1 MPSHTPFASGSVHPS
16 YRADIDGL
24 RALAVLSV
32 IGFHAFPNVIR
43 SGFIGV
49 DIFFV
54 ISGFLISTIIFESLA
69 RDQFSFYDF
78 YSRRV
83 RRIFPALAIVLGAC
97 LVFGWF
103 ALLTDEYAQLGLHT
117 AGGAGFASNWL
128 LWHES
133 GYFDNASEA
142 KPLLHLWSLAIEEQF
157 YIVWP
162 LLLWVAWKYK
172 FNWLVLCAGVA
183 VISFA
188 LNIYGIQDDKV
199 AVFYSLQTRAWELLI
214 GALVAYF
221 INQSSSGWLANNLA
235 SVRVR
240 DALAMSGALLLVIGM
255 SLISKNDL
263 FPGYYA
269 LLPTFGTALIILSGP
284 KNWLSRHVLG
294 HKFLVQI
301 GLISFPLYLWHW
313 PLLSFARII
322 ESATPERYIRV
333 LAVVVSFALAWLT
346 YRIIERPIRS
356 NTLGLFTAPLLLLLM
371 LALGMSG
378 YVIYKKEGL
387 PKRSHAALTHY
398 EGDTG
403 HGEFHKYVNARFF
416 PCSDKLIAEGSLVWE
431 GLVQCAQSKPDAR
444 VDVALVGD
452 SHDEHLFIGLAEGF
466 ADKNVAFYIRNSVP
480 SLNNPEY
487 SAIFQRVL
495 ADNSIKQVIL
505 TMWWIGRLTTT
516 TESEI
521 LKVTKLLL
529 DGGKEVFITD
539 DVPNFP
545 FDPQKCKG
553 KRWLS
558 TTDPTCTIS
567 QEIMTQQPHNTMLK
581 NVIRQEPRLQF
592 IPTQQYLCDGKD
604 CSMAR
609 DDKLLYRDF
618 NHLNIFGSK
627 FVGNR
632 LANEIY
638 KP

>member
-32 IGFHAFPNVIR
+32 IGFHAFPNLIR

-103 ALLTDEYAQLGLHT
+103 ALLTDEYAQLGLHA

-133 GYFDNASEA
+133 GYFDNASET

-157 YIVWP
+157 YILWP
-162 LLLWVAWKYK
+162 LLLWIGWKYK
-172 FNWLVLCAGVA
+172 LNWLVLCAVVA

-199 AVFYSLQTRAWELLI
+199 AVFYSLQTRAWELLV
-214 GALVAYF
+214 GAFVAYLM
-221 INQSSSGWLANNLA
+221 INAGSCYKTNKFATDRLRNICAA
-235 SVRVR
+235 
-240 DALAMSGALLLVIGM
+240 SGALLLSVGM
-255 SLISKNDL
+255 IFISKNDL

-269 LLPTFGTALIILSGP
+269 LLPTFGTALIIFSGP
-284 KNWLSRHVLG
+284 KTWLSQTVLSNRV
-294 HKFLVQI
+294 LVQI

-322 ESATPERYIRV
+322 ESATPARYIRV
-333 LAVVVSFALAWLT
+333 LAVVISFALAWLT

-356 NTLGLFTAPLLLLLM
+356 NTLGVLTAPLLLVLM

-378 YVIYKKEGL
+378 YLLYKNEGL
-387 PKRSHAALTHY
+387 PSRSHAALTTY
-398 EGDTG
+398 EGGTG
-403 HGEFHKYVNARFF
+403 HGEFHRYVNAQFF
-416 PCSDKLIAEGSLVWE
+416 PCSDKIIADGSLVWE
-431 GLVQCAQSKPDAR
+431 GLVQCAQSKPQAR
-444 VDVALVGD
+444 VDIALVGD
-452 SHDEHLFIGLAEGF
+452 SHAEHLFIGLAEGF

-480 SLNNPEY
+480 SLSNPEF

-495 ADNSIKQVIL
+495 SDHSIKQVIL
-505 TMWWIGRLTTT
+505 TMWWIGRLTNT

-567 QEIMTQQPHNTMLK
+567 QEIMTQQPYVAMLK
-581 NVIRQEPRLQF
+581 NIVVQEPRLQF
-592 IPTQQYLCDGKD
+592 IPTQRYLCDGKD

-609 DDKLLYRDF
+609 EDKLLYRDF
-618 NHLNIFGSK
+618 NHLNVYGSK
-627 FVGNR
+627 YVGNR
-632 LANEIY
+632 LAHEIS